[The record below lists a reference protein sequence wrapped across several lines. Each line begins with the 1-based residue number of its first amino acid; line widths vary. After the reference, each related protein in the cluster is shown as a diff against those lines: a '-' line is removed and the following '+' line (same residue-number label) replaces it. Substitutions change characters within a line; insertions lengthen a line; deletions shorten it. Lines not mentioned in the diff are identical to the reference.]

1 MFIYDKAI
9 QLRNSRL
16 TFDARRRSEI
26 CCISHAHT
34 DHIRLHDFVYAT
46 APTVAFMQARLGKK
60 FRAQTAT
67 FGQAFEVEGYRISF
81 HPAGHILGS
90 AQILAEREGQRL
102 LYTGDFKLETSAT
115 AEPLQVQP
123 CDLLI
128 MECTFGRPHF
138 KFPPRAE
145 LVERLCE
152 WVACALREGRVPI
165 IHAYALGKA
174 QEAIKVLTDN
184 GFAPLVHR
192 TIMPYVRLYEKFGQ
206 HLGEAELLRSDS
218 EVAGK
223 VLIAPHNARE
233 ERMLKRIIN
242 RKTMLLSGWAV
253 DTGFKYRNRVDDA
266 LPFSDHADF
275 PALLEFV
282 RRVNPKKIFTTHG
295 PQEFAVY
302 LRGLGYNAQPLEGAK
317 QGELF

>member
-1 MFIYDKAI
+1 MFIYDNAI
-9 QLRNSRL
+9 RLLDSRL
-16 TFDARRRSEI
+16 AFDARRRSEL
-26 CCISHAHT
+26 CCISHGHT

-46 APTVAFMQARLGKK
+46 AATLAFMHARLGKK
-60 FRAQTAT
+60 FRALAVAFDQP
-67 FGQAFEVEGYRISF
+67 FEVDGYRLSF

-90 AQILAEREGQRL
+90 AQILAERAGQRL
-102 LYTGDFKLETSAT
+102 LYTGDFKLEESAT
-115 AEPLQVQP
+115 AEPLQIQP
-123 CDLLI
+123 CEILI
-128 MECTFGRPHF
+128 MECTFGRPQY

-152 WVACALREGRVPI
+152 WLTRALRERSVPV

-174 QEAIKVLTDN
+174 QEAMKLLAQH
-184 GFAPLVHR
+184 GFKLCVHR
-192 TIMPYVRLYEKFGQ
+192 DVMPFVRLYEKFGQ
-206 HLGEAELLRSDS
+206 EFGEVELLRSTS
-218 EVAGK
+218 EVEGK
-223 VLIAPHNARE
+223 VIIAPHNARE
-233 ERMLKRIIN
+233 NRLLKRILH

-253 DTGFKYRNRVDDA
+253 DHGFKYRSRVDEA

-295 PQEFAVY
+295 PQEFAAY
-302 LRGLGYNAQPLEGAK
+302 LRSLGYQAQPLEGTK

>member
-1 MFIYDKAI
+1 MFSYDQAI
-9 QLRNSRL
+9 RLLDSRL

-26 CCISHAHT
+26 CCISHAHM

-46 APTVAFMQARLGKK
+46 APTLAFMQARLGKK
-60 FRAQTAT
+60 VRGHALPFNQP
-67 FGQAFEVEGYRISF
+67 FEVEGYRISF

-90 AQILAEREGQRL
+90 AQIMAEREGRSL
-102 LYTGDFKLETSAT
+102 LYTGDFKMEESAT
-115 AEPLQVQP
+115 AEPLQLQP

-128 MECTFGRPHF
+128 MECTFGRPHY

-145 LVERLCE
+145 LAMRLCE
-152 WVACALREGRVPI
+152 WVNQALREGRVPI

-174 QEAIKVLTDN
+174 QEAMKILADN
-184 GFAPLVHR
+184 GFKLLAHH
-192 TIMPYVRLYEKFGQ
+192 TIMPFVRLYEKFGQ
-206 HLGEAELLRSDS
+206 HFGEVELLRSTS
-218 EVAGK
+218 AVAGK

-233 ERMLKRIIN
+233 DRMLKRIAI

-253 DTGFKYRNRVDDA
+253 DAGFKYRCRVDEA

-282 RRVNPKKIFTTHG
+282 RRVNPQKIFTTHG
-295 PQEFAVY
+295 PKEFAGY
-302 LRGLGYNAQPLEGAK
+302 LRSLGYSAQPLEGTK